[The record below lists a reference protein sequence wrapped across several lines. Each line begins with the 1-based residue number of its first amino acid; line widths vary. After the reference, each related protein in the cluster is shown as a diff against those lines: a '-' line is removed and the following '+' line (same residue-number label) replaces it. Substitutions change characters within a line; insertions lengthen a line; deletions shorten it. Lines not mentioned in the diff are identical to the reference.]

1 MEAWLDI
8 VDSENGEQSTVAK
21 NGAENLD
28 WGQTVKSLMGHDWGF
43 LFYLA
48 LAKGS

>member
-8 VDSENGEQSTVAK
+8 VDSENGEQSTVTK

-28 WGQTVKSLMGHDWGF
+28 GDRL
-43 LFYLA
+43 
-48 LAKGS
+48 